1 MLRLSLIV
9 QNPTAETAITWIGV
23 IILGV
28 LAASLVFLWIFVV
41 RAGTHRESS
50 EDPALDVLRH
60 RKLVPRR
67 SGTPAGPQATE
78 VVELEPDS
86 ESEPTAS

>member
-9 QNPTAETAITWIGV
+9 QNPAAETAITWIGV

-28 LAASLVFLWIFVV
+28 LAALLVFLWIFVV
-41 RAGTHRESS
+41 KAGAHRESAA
-50 EDPALDVLRH
+50 DPALDALRH

-67 SGTPAGPQATE
+67 SAKSAGPQATE
-78 VVELEPDS
+78 VLELEPDS
-86 ESEPTAS
+86 ESGPTVS